1 MLTLAQIKL
10 HCRVDD
16 DAENALLES
25 MGLAAH
31 EYLCLLTGRK
41 WYAANAV
48 IDDDPTGLHI
58 TPLARQAMLLMIG
71 AWYENRE
78 ADWAAHAKNQIPS
91 AVYSLLQPYR
101 IYGV

>member
-10 HCRVDD
+10 HCRIDG

-41 WYAANAV
+41 WYAPETA
-48 IDDDPTGLHI
+48 IDDPTGLHI

-78 ADWAAHAKNQIPS
+78 ADWAANAKNQIPS
-91 AVYSLLQPYR
+91 AVYNLLQPYR

>member
-1 MLTLAQIKL
+1 MLTLAQIKT
-10 HCRVDD
+10 HCRVDGD
-16 DAENALLES
+16 DDDELLAS
-25 MGLAAH
+25 MALAAH
-31 EYLCLLTGRK
+31 EYLCLLTGRQ
-41 WYAANAV
+41 WLDVATS
-48 IDDDPTGLHI
+48 IDEGSTDLNI